1 MDEVKTYLAIVEKD
15 KDSAFGVRFPDVPGV
30 FSAADGPDDILPN
43 AIEALQLWAEDMPL
57 PAPSSHEELVARA
70 DVREALA
77 SGGYLISVPLIDN
90 DTAVVRAN
98 VTFERGMLRAIDA
111 AARARGVTRSAFL
124 ASAARREI
132 EAKH

>member
-1 MDEVKTYLAIVEKD
+1 MKSYFALVEVDE
-15 KDSAFGVRFPDVPGV
+15 DSAFGVRFPDIPGT
-30 FSAADGPDDILPN
+30 FSAADREEDVIPN
-43 AIEALQLWAEDMPL
+43 AIDALQLWAEDMPL
-57 PAPSSHEELVARA
+57 PPPSTHQAVVARA

-77 SGGYLISVPLIDN
+77 TGGYLVSIPLIDN
-90 DTAVVRAN
+90 DSAVVKAN

-111 AARARGVTRSAFL
+111 TARERGLTRSAFL